1 MCAFG
6 DSEESDMEALGD
18 IVVPMVRFHTNNES
32 ENQRYPPPVLPFHDL
47 QFISK
52 TNSQLINNG
61 GYMKH
66 SITFLFRSFIM
77 NPKDLIRIFFWLL
90 MIGVVIIPQLL
101 FAQVGANQNHYKTWM
116 VQPQTFQ
123 KRVLVQDQFMQDSLM
138 LLGVEFLS
146 NPTLKVHGSQPF
158 PIINPDHHLT
168 WYRATGRD
176 TSINLSYKNQF
187 ESTAVSISQV
197 EFLLVPTQKYPHDP
211 PLGLDHYKAYRITD
225 GTGFHDPIMLEDQF
239 DIRYGIPENIDS
251 LVPTFFLTPAVK
263 NMESQLYD
271 PVTHYVAYQIFPPR
285 MISPPF
291 WEYMTHDQ
299 FGEHYLTIMNSMFLL
314 VPSEKYLPT
323 PPTPP
328 DTGKNHFKTWRT
340 ARESFLTTVK
350 AQDQFMTD
358 MLQLTGIDYLS
369 NPVKKIHGT
378 SIFNIVDSSDH
389 LTWYQAEGKPAYL
402 NVTYKNQFESTA
414 VSIDSVRYLLL
425 PTQKLPH
432 APPDSLDHYK
442 AYSITDGKGF
452 KDPVVLQDQI
462 DVLFGSSEF
471 IDSLIPRFFLTPTI
485 KNNELPVLYDSVTH
499 YVAYEIFPMGHYSTV
514 DYTTID
520 QFGQHQLYVLTS
532 NYVLVPTRKLSYF
545 STDTLGSIDGIK
557 FEDLDGD
564 GILDPGEPGLPGW
577 TINLAGPVP
586 GVTVTGVGGAYSFI
600 NLPAGNYTV
609 SEVLQAGWTQTAPAP
624 IPPGTHVINL
634 LAGQDV
640 VGKDFGNYSTGSIC
654 GSKFND
660 LDCDG
665 QWDQGEPGLVGW
677 TINLAGP
684 VPGAMVTGPGGAY
697 CFNGLPPGIYTVSE
711 VLQPGWTQSM
721 PPPPGTYTVTLS
733 SRQNITGIDFGNC
746 QVQPPDISK
755 NHYKSWR
762 IVPQQF
768 DREVRVQ
775 DQFMTDSLQL
785 IGIDF
790 LSNPVKKIHGID
802 TFKITKPNNHL
813 TWYRAEGKNTF
824 LTVEYVNQ
832 FESKSVNI
840 DSVNYLLV
848 PTQKL
853 WNGHAP
859 PESLD
864 HYKAYRIMD
873 PVEFPSPIWLWDQ
886 FDDYMGLGD
895 HIDILKP
902 KYFLTP
908 AMKNMEQMFDTVTH
922 YVAYEITPKRVFQLP
937 VNTVDQFGAHLLTVL
952 NSDLLLVPTTKV
964 SFGPPL
970 DSLTI
975 NFDGGWNM
983 LSVPLKVN
991 DFRKVVLFPT
1001 AVSDAFTYDGSYIS
1015 KETLDVG
1022 PGYWFKFDDTSHVHM
1037 TGYWCDPETVD
1048 VVAGWNMIGSA
1059 SAPVCTCDIF
1069 SIPDGIVTS
1078 DFFGYDGSTYQ
1089 IVDTIFPG
1097 KAYWVRASAGG
1108 KLVLS
1113 SLGALTAS
1121 AKIKIIPTDELP
1133 PSPPDLGMKN
1143 LKYIIPNQFAL
1154 EQNYPNPFN
1163 PSTIIRYSLPT
1174 DSWVTLKVHNV
1185 LGQEV
1190 ATLVDGYQNA
1200 GYKSVEFDASKLPSG
1215 IYTYQITAGSF
1226 TQFKKMVLLR

>member
-1 MCAFG
+1 
-6 DSEESDMEALGD
+6 MEALGD
-18 IVVPMVRFHTNNES
+18 IVVPMVRFHSNNELK
-32 ENQRYPPPVLPFHDL
+32 NQRCPPPVLPFHDM

-77 NPKDLIRIFFWLL
+77 NPKDLIRIFFWVL

-101 FAQVGANQNHYKTWM
+101 FAQVGASQNHYKTWM
-116 VQPQTFQ
+116 TQPLPVQ
-123 KRVLVQDQFMQDSLM
+123 KHVLVQDQFMKDSLM
-138 LLGVEFLS
+138 LVSIEYLS
-146 NPTLKVHGSQPF
+146 NPTLKVHQSQPF

-168 WYRATGRD
+168 WYRALGRD

-197 EFLLVPTQKYPHDP
+197 EFLLVPTQKQGHPP
-211 PLGLDHYKAYRITD
+211 PLNMDHYKAYRITNAK
-225 GTGFHDPIMLEDQF
+225 GFKDPIMLNDQF
-239 DIRYGIPENIDS
+239 DVRYGIPENIDS

-271 PVTHYVAYQIFPPR
+271 SVTHYVAYQIFPPR
-285 MISPPF
+285 LISPPP
-291 WEYMTHDQ
+291 WEYMTNDQ
-299 FGEHYLTIMNSMFLL
+299 FGEHFLTIMQSMYLL
-314 VPSEKYLPT
+314 VPSAKYLPT
-323 PPTPP
+323 PPSPP

-340 ARESFLTTVK
+340 ARENFSITVK
-350 AQDQFMTD
+350 AQDQFMID
-358 MLQLTGIDYLS
+358 MLHLTGIDYLS
-369 NPVKKIHGT
+369 NPVKKTHGT
-378 SIFNIVDSSDH
+378 SVFNIVDSSDH
-389 LTWYQAEGKPAYL
+389 LTWYQAEGKPAL
-402 NVTYKNQFESTA
+402 MNVTYKNQFESTA
-414 VSIDSVRYLLL
+414 VSIDSVRYLLV

-432 APPDSLDHYK
+432 GPWDSLDHYK
-442 AYSITDGKGF
+442 AYEITDGKGF
-452 KDPVVLQDQI
+452 KDPIILKDQI
-462 DVLFGSSEF
+462 DVIFGQNEY
-471 IDSLIPRFFLTPTI
+471 IDSLVPRFFLTPTI
-485 KNNELPVLYDSVTH
+485 KNNELTMMYDSVTH
-499 YVAYEIFPMGHYSTV
+499 YVAYEIFPPSYYSTE
-514 DYTTID
+514 YFNTID
-520 QFGQHQLYVLTS
+520 QFGAHELYTFYSKYVLAPS
-532 NYVLVPTRKLSYF
+532 RKISYF
-545 STDTLGSIDGIK
+545 SIDTLGSIGGIK

-564 GILDPGEPGLPGW
+564 GVQDPGELGLAGW
-577 TINLAGPVP
+577 TINLAGPVV
-586 GVTVTGVGGAYSFI
+586 GATVTGPGGSYSFT
-600 NLPAGNYTV
+600 NLPAGVYTV
-609 SEVLQAGWTQTAPAP
+609 SEVLQPGWIQTAPAP

-634 LAGQDV
+634 LVGQDV
-640 VGKDFGNYSTGSIC
+640 
-654 GSKFND
+654 
-660 LDCDG
+660 
-665 QWDQGEPGLVGW
+665 
-677 TINLAGP
+677 
-684 VPGAMVTGPGGAY
+684 
-697 CFNGLPPGIYTVSE
+697 
-711 VLQPGWTQSM
+711 
-721 PPPPGTYTVTLS
+721 
-733 SRQNITGIDFGNC
+733 TGIDFAN
-746 QVQPPDISK
+746 QKIPTPDLRK
-755 NHYKSWR
+755 NHFKIWR

-768 DREVRVQ
+768 DRKVRVE
-775 DQFMTDSLQL
+775 DQFMTDSIQL

-813 TWYRAEGKNTF
+813 TWYRAEGKKTF
-824 LTVEYVNQ
+824 LSVQYNNQ

-840 DSVNYLLV
+840 DSVKYLLV

-864 HYKAYRIMD
+864 HYKAYRIVD
-873 PVEFPSPIWLWDQ
+873 PVEFPIPIWLWDQ
-886 FDDYMGLGD
+886 FDDYMGLGE
-895 HIDILKP
+895 HIDILIP

-908 AMKNMEQMFDTVTH
+908 AMKNMEFMYDTVTH
-922 YVAYEITPKRVFQLP
+922 YVAYEITPKRAFQLP
-937 VNTVDQFGAHLLTVL
+937 VNTVDQFGAHVLTVL

-975 NFDGGWNM
+975 NFDDGWNM

-991 DFRKVVLFPT
+991 DFSKVVLFPT

-1022 PGYWFKFDDTSHVHM
+1022 PGYWLKFNDTGHVHM

-1048 VVAGWNMIGSA
+1048 VTAGWNMIGSA

-1089 IVDTIFPG
+1089 IVDTIYPG
-1097 KAYWVRASAGG
+1097 SAYWVKVNAGG

-1113 SLGALTAS
+1113 SSGSLISLS
-1121 AKIKIIPTDELP
+1121 KIKIVPTGEFP
-1133 PSPPDLGMKN
+1133 PSPPDFGFKD
-1143 LKYIIPNQFAL
+1143 LKYIVPNQFAI

-1163 PSTIIRYSLPT
+1163 PSTIIRYSLPI
-1174 DSWVTLKVHNV
+1174 DSWVTIKVHNV

-1190 ATLVDGYQNA
+1190 ATLADGYQNA

-1215 IYTYQITAGSF
+1215 IYTYRLTAGTFASI
-1226 TQFKKMVLLR
+1226 KKMIVLK